1 MMDKN
6 NQDID
11 KLKQEFIANASHELK
26 TPVTSI
32 QLAVETAISALENS
46 EIEDAKRF
54 MTQILQDS
62 QRMTL
67 LLSDLLD
74 LSQLEVNNPEKELV
88 NLKSIIDAEI
98 GFLSD
103 ENKNRVVF
111 ESEDIEFLIDPNDF
125 SMIIRNLLRNAC
137 NYSELDK
144 EINVNL
150 FKDKSSIVLSVVDK
164 GRGIATSDHERVF
177 ERFYRV
183 DKGRSRSLGGTG
195 IGLSIV
201 KHAVDRNGG
210 LIELDSVLGSGTTF
224 SPSPFCS
231 IDESICSLTSSL

>member
-137 NYSELDK
+137 NYSELDR

-224 SPSPFCS
+224 TIKF
-231 IDESICSLTSSL
+231 E

>member
-111 ESEDIEFLIDPNDF
+111 ESKDIEFLIDPNDF

-210 LIELDSVLGSGTTF
+210 VIELDSILGSGTTF
-224 SPSPFCS
+224 TIKF
-231 IDESICSLTSSL
+231 E

>member
-88 NLKSIIDAEI
+88 SLNSIIDAEI

-164 GRGIATSDHERVF
+164 GRGIATSDHERIF

-210 LIELDSVLGSGTTF
+210 VIELDSILGSGTTF
-224 SPSPFCS
+224 TIKF
-231 IDESICSLTSSL
+231 E

>member
-67 LLSDLLD
+67 LLSYLLD

-164 GRGIATSDHERVF
+164 GRGIATSDHERIF

-224 SPSPFCS
+224 TIKF
-231 IDESICSLTSSL
+231 E

>member
-164 GRGIATSDHERVF
+164 GRGIATSDHERIF

-210 LIELDSVLGSGTTF
+210 VIELDSILGSGTTF
-224 SPSPFCS
+224 TIKF
-231 IDESICSLTSSL
+231 E

>member
-1 MMDKN
+1 MDKN
-6 NQDID
+6 NQDIE

-164 GRGIATSDHERVF
+164 GRGIATSDHERIF

-210 LIELDSVLGSGTTF
+210 LIELDSILGSGTTF
-224 SPSPFCS
+224 TIKFCLLYTSPSPR
-231 IDESICSLTSSL
+231 D

>member
-6 NQDID
+6 NQDIE

-201 KHAVDRNGG
+201 KHAVERNGG
-210 LIELDSVLGSGTTF
+210 VIKLISQFGEGSEF
-224 SPSPFCS
+224 KVIF
-231 IDESICSLTSSL
+231 

>member
-11 KLKQEFIANASHELK
+11 KLKQEFIANATHELK

-224 SPSPFCS
+224 TIKF
-231 IDESICSLTSSL
+231 E

>member
-111 ESEDIEFLIDPNDF
+111 ESEDIEFLIDPNYF

-224 SPSPFCS
+224 TIKF
-231 IDESICSLTSSL
+231 E

>member
-1 MMDKN
+1 MMDKD

-54 MTQILQDS
+54 MNQILQDS

-88 NLKSIIDAEI
+88 SLNSIIDAEI
-98 GFLSD
+98 GFLSN

-144 EINVNL
+144 EINIKL
-150 FKDKSSIVLSVVDK
+150 FKDESNVVLSVVDK
-164 GRGIATSDHERVF
+164 GRGIATTDQERIF

-201 KHAVDRNGG
+201 KHAVERNGG
-210 LIELDSVLGSGTTF
+210 VIELISQFGEGSEF
-224 SPSPFCS
+224 KVIF
-231 IDESICSLTSSL
+231 

>member
-1 MMDKN
+1 MMDKD

-54 MTQILQDS
+54 MNQILQDS

-88 NLKSIIDAEI
+88 SLNSIIDAEI
-98 GFLSD
+98 GFLSN

-125 SMIIRNLLRNAC
+125 SMVIRNLLRNAC
-137 NYSELDK
+137 NYSEIDK
-144 EINVNL
+144 KINIKL
-150 FKDKSSIVLSVVDK
+150 FKDESNVVLSVVDK
-164 GRGIATSDHERVF
+164 GRGIATTDQERIF

-201 KHAVDRNGG
+201 KHAVERNGG
-210 LIELDSVLGSGTTF
+210 VIKLISQFGEGSEF
-224 SPSPFCS
+224 KVIF
-231 IDESICSLTSSL
+231 

>member
-62 QRMTL
+62 QRLTL

-210 LIELDSVLGSGTTF
+210 VIELDSILGSGTTF
-224 SPSPFCS
+224 TIKF
-231 IDESICSLTSSL
+231 E

>member
-1 MMDKN
+1 MMDKD

-32 QLAVETAISALENS
+32 QLAVETAISALDNS
-46 EIEDAKRF
+46 EIKDAKRF
-54 MTQILQDS
+54 MNQILQDS

-88 NLKSIIDAEI
+88 SLNSIIDAEI
-98 GFLSD
+98 GFLSN

-144 EINVNL
+144 EINIKL
-150 FKDKSSIVLSVVDK
+150 FKDEPNVVLSVVDK
-164 GRGIATSDHERVF
+164 GRGIATTDQERIF

-201 KHAVDRNGG
+201 KHAVERNGG
-210 LIELDSVLGSGTTF
+210 VIELISQFGEGSEF
-224 SPSPFCS
+224 KVIF
-231 IDESICSLTSSL
+231 

>member
-1 MMDKN
+1 MMDKD

-54 MTQILQDS
+54 MNQILQDS

-88 NLKSIIDAEI
+88 SLNSIIDAEI
-98 GFLSD
+98 GFLSN

-137 NYSELDK
+137 NYSEIDK
-144 EINVNL
+144 KINIKL
-150 FKDKSSIVLSVVDK
+150 FKDESNVVLSVVDK
-164 GRGIATSDHERVF
+164 GRGIAATDQERIF

-201 KHAVDRNGG
+201 KHAVERNGG
-210 LIELDSVLGSGTTF
+210 VIKLISQFGEGSEF
-224 SPSPFCS
+224 KVIF
-231 IDESICSLTSSL
+231 

>member
-54 MTQILQDS
+54 MNQILQDS

-164 GRGIATSDHERVF
+164 GRGIATSDHERIF

-224 SPSPFCS
+224 TIKF
-231 IDESICSLTSSL
+231 E

>member
-46 EIEDAKRF
+46 EIEDAKTF

-164 GRGIATSDHERVF
+164 GRGIATSDHERIF

-210 LIELDSVLGSGTTF
+210 VIELDSVLGSGTTF
-224 SPSPFCS
+224 TIKF
-231 IDESICSLTSSL
+231 E

>member
-150 FKDKSSIVLSVVDK
+150 FKDKSSIVLSVVVK

-224 SPSPFCS
+224 TIKF
-231 IDESICSLTSSL
+231 E

>member
-1 MMDKN
+1 MMEKN

-210 LIELDSVLGSGTTF
+210 VIELDSVLGSGTTF
-224 SPSPFCS
+224 TIKF
-231 IDESICSLTSSL
+231 E

>member
-1 MMDKN
+1 MMDKD

-54 MTQILQDS
+54 MNQILQDS

-88 NLKSIIDAEI
+88 SLNSIIDAEI
-98 GFLSD
+98 GFLSN
-103 ENKNRVVF
+103 ENKNRVVI

-144 EINVNL
+144 EINIKL
-150 FKDKSSIVLSVVDK
+150 FKDESNVVLSVVDK
-164 GRGIATSDHERVF
+164 GRGIATTDQERIF

-201 KHAVDRNGG
+201 KHAVERNGG
-210 LIELDSVLGSGTTF
+210 VIKLISQFGEGSEF
-224 SPSPFCS
+224 KVIF
-231 IDESICSLTSSL
+231 

>member
-88 NLKSIIDAEI
+88 SLNSIIDAEI
-98 GFLSD
+98 GFLSN

-111 ESEDIEFLIDPNDF
+111 KSEDIEFLIDPNDF

-210 LIELDSVLGSGTTF
+210 VIELDSVLGSGTTF
-224 SPSPFCS
+224 TIKF
-231 IDESICSLTSSL
+231 E

>member
-1 MMDKN
+1 MSKD

-32 QLAVETAISALENS
+32 QLAVETAISALDNS
-46 EIEDAKRF
+46 EIKDAKRF
-54 MTQILQDS
+54 MNQILQDS

-88 NLKSIIDAEI
+88 SLNSIIDAEI
-98 GFLSD
+98 GFLSN

-144 EINVNL
+144 EINIKL
-150 FKDKSSIVLSVVDK
+150 FKDEPNVVLSVVDK
-164 GRGIATSDHERVF
+164 GRGIATTDQERIF

-201 KHAVDRNGG
+201 KHAVERNGG
-210 LIELDSVLGSGTTF
+210 VIELISQFGEGSEF
-224 SPSPFCS
+224 KVIF
-231 IDESICSLTSSL
+231 

>member
-1 MMDKN
+1 MMDKD

-54 MTQILQDS
+54 MNQILQDS

-88 NLKSIIDAEI
+88 SLNSIIDAEI
-98 GFLSD
+98 GFLSN

-111 ESEDIEFLIDPNDF
+111 ESEDIEFSIDPNDF

-137 NYSELDK
+137 NYSEIDK
-144 EINVNL
+144 KINIKL
-150 FKDKSSIVLSVVDK
+150 FKDESNVVLSVVDK
-164 GRGIATSDHERVF
+164 GRGIATTDQERIF

-201 KHAVDRNGG
+201 KHAVERNGG
-210 LIELDSVLGSGTTF
+210 VIELISQFGEGSEF
-224 SPSPFCS
+224 KVIF
-231 IDESICSLTSSL
+231 

>member
-1 MMDKN
+1 MDKD

-54 MTQILQDS
+54 MNQILQDS

-164 GRGIATSDHERVF
+164 GRGIATSDHERIF

-210 LIELDSVLGSGTTF
+210 VIELDSILGSGTTF
-224 SPSPFCS
+224 TIKF
-231 IDESICSLTSSL
+231 E

>member
-1 MMDKN
+1 MDKD

-54 MTQILQDS
+54 MNQILQDS

-88 NLKSIIDAEI
+88 ILNSIIDAEI
-98 GFLSD
+98 GFLSN

-144 EINVNL
+144 EINIKL
-150 FKDKSSIVLSVVDK
+150 FKDESNVVLSVVDK
-164 GRGIATSDHERVF
+164 GRGIATTDQERIF

-201 KHAVDRNGG
+201 KHAVERNGG
-210 LIELDSVLGSGTTF
+210 VIKLISQFGEGSEF
-224 SPSPFCS
+224 KVIF
-231 IDESICSLTSSL
+231 

>member
-1 MMDKN
+1 MDKD

-54 MTQILQDS
+54 MNQILQDS

-88 NLKSIIDAEI
+88 SLNSIIDAEI
-98 GFLSD
+98 GFLSN

-144 EINVNL
+144 EIIIKL
-150 FKDKSSIVLSVVDK
+150 FKDESNVVLSVVDK
-164 GRGIATSDHERVF
+164 GRGIATTDQERIF

-201 KHAVDRNGG
+201 KHAVERNGG
-210 LIELDSVLGSGTTF
+210 VIELISQFGEGSEF
-224 SPSPFCS
+224 KVIF
-231 IDESICSLTSSL
+231 

>member
-1 MMDKN
+1 M
-6 NQDID
+6 
-11 KLKQEFIANASHELK
+11 
-26 TPVTSI
+26 
-32 QLAVETAISALENS
+32 
-46 EIEDAKRF
+46 
-54 MTQILQDS
+54 
-62 QRMTL
+62 
-67 LLSDLLD
+67 
-74 LSQLEVNNPEKELV
+74 
-88 NLKSIIDAEI
+88 KSIIDAEI

-201 KHAVDRNGG
+201 KHAVERNGG
-210 LIELDSVLGSGTTF
+210 VIELISQFGEGSEF
-224 SPSPFCS
+224 KVIF
-231 IDESICSLTSSL
+231 

>member
-210 LIELDSVLGSGTTF
+210 LIELYSVLGSGTTF
-224 SPSPFCS
+224 TIKF
-231 IDESICSLTSSL
+231 E